1 MQHFPALQKI
11 IIKQIDL
18 SDEWNLHP
26 FLGHKPSSRL
36 QHSIHAIGLLHPPIL
51 QECADK
57 RYRLICGRNRLRVIQ
72 AEREKS
78 TEINAL
84 ILDKDVPP
92 QRVLH
97 YVLED
102 QLLSGTLSPME
113 KLYFFKYCL
122 NYMEMEDAA
131 QYFFTALGEK
141 VQSHLITRML
151 PLLDLELE
159 IQKSIHLGKVGE
171 KLALELQQLTPDD
184 RLALFKIFQ
193 KLILGGGK
201 QKRLW
206 TLTRDL
212 AFRHGKTISSL
223 LAEPDISFI
232 LDHPEM
238 NGPQKASALLTLL
251 QKRVTPESSAAE
263 ESFQQAVSAMQL
275 PPTAAISH
283 SPAFE
288 KNEVYVTLRF
298 ETLAEVEGHLQEI
311 TALAARNG

>member
-1 MQHFPALQKI
+1 MQHVPALQKI
-11 IIKQIDL
+11 TIKQIDL

-36 QHSIHAIGLLHPPIL
+36 QHSIQTIGLLHPPIL
-51 QECADK
+51 QKCHDN

-78 TEINAL
+78 TAINAL

-122 NYMEMEDAA
+122 NHMEMEEAA
-131 QYFFTALGEK
+131 HNFSPALKEK
-141 VQSHLITRML
+141 VQSHLVIRML
-151 PLLDLELE
+151 PLLDLEFE
-159 IQKSIHLGKVGE
+159 IQKSIHGGKVGE
-171 KLALELQQLTPDD
+171 KLALELHQLTPDD
-184 RLALFKIFQ
+184 RLTLFKIFQ
-193 KLILGGGK
+193 ELELGGGK

-212 AFRHGKTISSL
+212 AFRQGKTITSL
-223 LAEPDISFI
+223 LAEPDVTFV

-238 NGPQKASALLTLL
+238 NGPQKASSLLTLM
-251 QKRVTPESSAAE
+251 QKRVTPASSAAE

-275 PPTAAISH
+275 PPTATISH

-288 KNEVYVTLRF
+288 KNEVYVNLRF
-298 ETLAEVEGHLQEI
+298 ETLAEVENRLQEI
-311 TALAARNG
+311 TTLATRNG